1 MKDNYDLENEFSL
14 EYRNRPGDN
23 EFVFNLNLDEDEDPE
38 KEVRLTVDRD
48 GWIDK
53 EEMMELIEESY
64 PNMYSDQKIES
75 IATEVQYALSEMI
88 DDYYDE
94 PTDDQID
101 VDLDDFFDDD
111 DDDED
116 DLDDLD
122 DYADILDEEEEED

>member
-1 MKDNYDLENEFSL
+1 MKDKFDLENEFSL

-23 EFVFNLNLDEDEDPE
+23 EFNFNLNLDEDEDPE
-38 KEVRLTVDRD
+38 KDIRLTVDRD

-53 EEMMELIEESY
+53 EEMMELIEDTH
-64 PNMYSDQKIES
+64 PNMFSDQKIES

-101 VDLDDFFDDD
+101 IDLDDFFE
-111 DDDED
+111 DDDEEE
-116 DLDDLD
+116 DDLD
-122 DYADILDEEEEED
+122 DYADILDEEEEEEDD

>member
-1 MKDNYDLENEFSL
+1 MRDKFDLENEFSL

-23 EFVFNLNLDEDEDPE
+23 EFNFNLNLDEDEDPD
-38 KEVRLTVDRD
+38 KDICLTVDRE

-53 EEMMELIEESY
+53 EEIMELIEDTY

-75 IATEVQYALSEMI
+75 IATDVQHELSDII

-111 DDDED
+111 EN
-116 DLDDLD
+116 DDLD
-122 DYADILDEEEEED
+122 DYADILDEEEEEDI

>member
-1 MKDNYDLENEFSL
+1 MKNNYDLENEFSL

-23 EFVFNLNLDEDEDPE
+23 EFNFNLNLDEDEDPE
-38 KEVRLTVDRD
+38 KDIMLTVDRD

-53 EEMMELIEESY
+53 EEMMELIEDTH

-101 VDLDDFFDDD
+101 IDLDDFFEDDD
-111 DDDED
+111 EEED
-116 DLDDLD
+116 DLDDYD
-122 DYADILDEEEEED
+122 DILDEEEEEDD

>member
-1 MKDNYDLENEFSL
+1 MKNNYDLENEFSL

-23 EFVFNLNLDEDEDPE
+23 EFNFNLNLDEDEDPE
-38 KEVRLTVDRD
+38 KDIRLTVDRD

-53 EEMMELIEESY
+53 EEMMELIEDTH

-101 VDLDDFFDDD
+101 IDLDDFFE
-111 DDDED
+111 DDDEEE
-116 DLDDLD
+116 DDLD
-122 DYADILDEEEEED
+122 DYADILDEEEEEDD